1 MHSFLNITVRII
13 TSINTS
19 SSRRRTSMS
28 ISMSKV
34 FLIMVISLTFLVTV
48 EAKPGLTPSD
58 KTLNFNHD
66 NTFVGHN
73 LPIIPSDAVRIIS
86 INVNGGLTTSWQA
99 LLGKHRFATAHK
111 FTDCM
116 KYKQDL
122 RPALMC
128 LQETGGTRDLSNI
141 ISSKLLKGFGRFYH
155 GPASNAHQA
164 GLAIIADKSIAPRI
178 HGGSS
183 NETGTI
189 QITQLGT
196 VPNNKRKDKR
206 HLVLFNIYAPTAPTS
221 SNARWCHYL
230 EWLDVLASKVDMYTT
245 EENTILIIGDWNV
258 APDGSKDRNSSNIS
272 RSINTSRAK
281 EAGFFLS
288 E

>member
-1 MHSFLNITVRII
+1 MIHSFLNTTIRII

-19 SSRRRTSMS
+19 SSSRRNSVS
-28 ISMSKV
+28 ISMPKV
-34 FLIMVISLTFLVTV
+34 FLIMVISLTCLVTV

-141 ISSKLLKGFGRFYH
+141 MSSKLLK
-155 GPASNAHQA
+155 
-164 GLAIIADKSIAPRI
+164 
-178 HGGSS
+178 
-183 NETGTI
+183 
-189 QITQLGT
+189 
-196 VPNNKRKDKR
+196 
-206 HLVLFNIYAPTAPTS
+206 
-221 SNARWCHYL
+221 
-230 EWLDVLASKVDMYTT
+230 
-245 EENTILIIGDWNV
+245 
-258 APDGSKDRNSSNIS
+258 
-272 RSINTSRAK
+272 
-281 EAGFFLS
+281 
-288 E
+288 